1 MPIPAKPKICLDG
14 ISLILTCPI
23 KNMHHHRV
31 DAAVHLTLSI
41 SMACI
46 YMRIYARH
54 KAKAANP
61 SHQACCL
68 ILALTPGKHPLK
80 QCWGTFIW
88 KNDALLWLAGMWEV
102 QILSKSPT
110 QKRGSAPFSPTNPDA
125 HLN

>member
-14 ISLILTCPI
+14 ISLISTCPI
-23 KNMHHHRV
+23 KNVHHHRV

-46 YMRIYARH
+46 YMCIYARH

-88 KNDALLWLAGMWEV
+88 KSKMMPYSGLLGCGKFRSSVKAQLKKED
-102 QILSKSPT
+102 QHHSHPPT
-110 QKRGSAPFSPTNPDA
+110 QMHT
-125 HLN
+125 